1 MNSLTLIVNRK
12 DVIDEVVIKCRA
24 HQTMVAVRG
33 VVYREIDPEEMDAD
47 KVSCLHYQK
56 KCLHYQK
63 KNTHTLTESLDLFF
77 SYYRPFAKSN
87 SLK

>member
-33 VVYREIDPEEMDAD
+33 VVYEEIDPEEMDAD
-47 KVSCLHYQK
+47 KVS
-56 KCLHYQK
+56 CLHYQK